1 MLGFKSS
8 FFSHMENNKVD
19 STREAKMV
27 KSPFSESKI
36 IERANLLRDNDLYF
50 FFRAIE
56 ETEASTVTV
65 KGKKQIMIGSNNY
78 LGLTHH
84 PVVKE
89 AAIKAIEKYGTGC
102 TGSRF
107 LNGNLNIHEELDEKL
122 ADYLGH
128 EKAIVFSTGMQANLG
143 ALSALCGPKDLML
156 FDSEN
161 HASIIDSSRLSLGTT
176 FKYKHNDMSSLE
188 ELLESN
194 VSRFNRVIIV
204 ADGVFSMTG
213 DIMKLPEVVAL
224 AKKYGAYVY
233 VDDAHGIGVMGAQ
246 GRGTMNHFELTKDVD
261 FNMGTFSKSFASIGG
276 VISGSKDAIDYVRH
290 SARSFMFSASMPPA
304 AVATVSACIDVV
316 TSDDSILTNLWE
328 NVAMMRNGFKE
339 LGFYTYGSQTP
350 IIPIFIG
357 DDMKALQM
365 TKFLEAHGVFCT
377 PVLPPAVPK
386 GEALI
391 RTSYMASHNKADLAT
406 VLEVFAEAKKVFEIP
421 SSIH

>member
-1 MLGFKSS
+1 MSDFIPSK
-8 FFSHMENNKVD
+8 K
-19 STREAKMV
+19 
-27 KSPFSESKI
+27 PFNDSKI
-36 IERANLLRDNDLYF
+36 LERANVMRNHDLYP

-84 PVVKE
+84 PYVKE
-89 AAIKAIEKYGTGC
+89 AAIKAVEKYGTGC

-107 LNGNLNIHEELDEKL
+107 LNGNLNLHEELDEKL
-122 ADYLGH
+122 AKYLGH
-128 EKAIVFSTGMQANLG
+128 ESAIVFSTGMQANLG
-143 ALSALCGPKDLML
+143 ALSAICGPKDLML

-161 HASIIDSSRLSLGTT
+161 HASIIDASRLSLGTT

-213 DIMKLPEVVAL
+213 DVLRLPEVVAL

-233 VDDAHGIGVMGAQ
+233 VDDAHGIGVMGPQ
-246 GRGTMNHFELTKDVD
+246 GRGTMHHFDLAQEVD

-304 AVATVSACIDVV
+304 AVATVSACIDIV
-316 TSDDSILTNLWE
+316 TKDETVLENLWA
-328 NVAMMRNGFKE
+328 NVEFMKNGFQD
-339 LGFYTYGSQTP
+339 LGFFTYGSQTP

-357 DDMKALQM
+357 DDMKALKM
-365 TKFLEAHGVFCT
+365 TKYLEAQGVFAT

-391 RTSYMASHNKADLAT
+391 RTSYMASHDRNDLAR
-406 VLEVFAEAKKVFEIP
+406 VLEVFADAKKVFDIP
-421 SSIH
+421 THMH

>member
-1 MLGFKSS
+1 MKHNTQDNLQGLV
-8 FFSHMENNKVD
+8 ME
-19 STREAKMV
+19 STTPVGMK
-27 KSPFSESKI
+27 KPFSDSKI

-65 KGKKQIMIGSNNY
+65 KGNKQIMIGSNNY

-122 ADYLGH
+122 ATYLGH

-143 ALSALCGPKDLML
+143 ALSAICGPKDLML

-161 HASIIDSSRLSLGTT
+161 HASIIDASRLALGTT

-213 DIMKLPEVVAL
+213 DILKLPEIVSL

-233 VDDAHGIGVMGAQ
+233 VDDAHGMGVMGPE
-246 GRGTMNHFELTKDVD
+246 GRGTMHHFNVTKDVD

-316 TSDDSILTNLWE
+316 TSDPSILKNLWS
-328 NVAMMRNGFKE
+328 NVEFMKNGFQD
-339 LGFYTYGSQTP
+339 LGFFTYGSKTP
-350 IIPIFIG
+350 IIPLYIG
-357 DDMKALQM
+357 DDMKALKM
-365 TKFLEAHGVFCT
+365 TKFLESKGVFAT

-391 RTSYMASHNKADLAT
+391 RTSYMASHDRGDLT
-406 VLEVFAEAKKVFEIP
+406 KVLEVFAEAKKVFEIP
-421 SSIH
+421 TNLH

>member
-1 MLGFKSS
+1 MKYNTQQDTLQGQE
-8 FFSHMENNKVD
+8 MD
-19 STREAKMV
+19 SIKPMATRK
-27 KSPFSESKI
+27 PFSDSKI

-56 ETEASTVTV
+56 ETAASTVTV
-65 KGKKQIMIGSNNY
+65 KGQKQIMIGSNNY

-84 PVVKE
+84 PLVKE

-107 LNGNLNIHEELDEKL
+107 LNGNLNIHDELDVKL
-122 ADYLGH
+122 AEYLGH

-143 ALSALCGPKDLML
+143 ALSAICGPKDLML

-161 HASIIDSSRLSLGTT
+161 HASIIDASRLAIGTT

-213 DIMKLPEVVAL
+213 DILRLPEVVAL

-233 VDDAHGIGVMGAQ
+233 VDDAHGLGVMGAQ
-246 GRGTMNHFELTKDVD
+246 GRGTMNHFNVTKDVD

-276 VISGSKDAIDYVRH
+276 VISGSADAIDYVRH

-316 TSDDSILTNLWE
+316 TSDESILANLWS
-328 NVAMMRNGFKE
+328 NVAFMRKGFQE
-339 LGFYTYGSQTP
+339 LGFFTYGSQTP
-350 IIPIFIG
+350 IIPLFIG
-357 DDMKALQM
+357 DDMKALKM
-365 TKFLEAHGVFCT
+365 TKWLESKGVFAT

-391 RTSYMASHNKADLAT
+391 RTSYMASHDRSDLT
-406 VLEVFAEAKKVFEIP
+406 QVLEVFAEAKKIFEIP
-421 SSIH
+421 SHLH

>member
-1 MLGFKSS
+1 MDIINCKP
-8 FFSHMENNKVD
+8 NQD
-19 STREAKMV
+19 STGASLSAKSEKKMA
-27 KSPFSESKI
+27 KIPFSESKI
-36 IERANLLRDNDLYF
+36 LERANLLRQNDLYP

-65 KGKKQIMIGSNNY
+65 NGKKQIMIGSNNY

-84 PVVKE
+84 PYVKE

-107 LNGNLNIHEELDEKL
+107 LNGNLDIHEMLDVKI
-122 ADYLGH
+122 ANFLGH

-161 HASIIDSSRLSLGTT
+161 HASIIDSSRLALGAT

-213 DIMKLPEVVAL
+213 DVMKLPEVVAL
-224 AKKYGAYVY
+224 AKKYNAYVY
-233 VDDAHGIGVMGAQ
+233 VDDAHGLGVMGPKGQ
-246 GRGTMNHFELTKDVD
+246 GTMAHFNLTNEVD

-276 VISGSKDAIDYVRH
+276 VISGTKDSIDYIRH
-290 SARSFMFSASMPPA
+290 TARSFMFSASMPPA

-316 TSDDSILTNLWE
+316 TSDPSILKNLWS
-328 NVAMMRNGFKE
+328 NVAFMKQGFSE
-339 LGFYTYGSQTP
+339 LGFYTYGSSTP
-350 IIPIFIG
+350 IIPLFIG
-357 DDMKALQM
+357 DDIKALKM

-391 RTSYMASHNKADLAT
+391 RTSYMASHNKEDLAT
-406 VLEVFAEAKKVFEIP
+406 VLEIFAKAKNVFDIP
-421 SSIH
+421 GSIH

>member
-1 MLGFKSS
+1 MTDF
-8 FFSHMENNKVD
+8 NT
-19 STREAKMV
+19 TRV
-27 KSPFSESKI
+27 PFSESKI
-36 IERANLLRDNDLYF
+36 IERANLLRNNDLYP

-65 KGKKQIMIGSNNY
+65 KGQKQIMIGSNNY

-84 PVVKE
+84 PYVKE

-161 HASIIDSSRLSLGTT
+161 HASIIDASRLAIGTT

-194 VSRFNRVIIV
+194 VRRFNRVIIV

-213 DIMKLPEVVAL
+213 DVLRLPEVVAL

-233 VDDAHGIGVMGAQ
+233 VDDAHGIGVMGPE
-246 GRGTMNHFELTKDVD
+246 GRGTMHEFGLAQDVD

-276 VISGSKDAIDYVRH
+276 VISGSKDSIDYIRH

-304 AVATVSACIDVV
+304 AVATVSACIDMV
-316 TSDDSILTNLWE
+316 TSDPSILANLWS
-328 NVAMMRNGFKE
+328 NVAMMKKGFQD
-339 LGFYTYGSQTP
+339 LGFYTYGSNTP

-357 DDMKALQM
+357 DDFKALKM
-365 TKFLEAHGVFCT
+365 TKFLELHGVFCT

-391 RTSYMASHNKADLAT
+391 RTSYMASHNKADLAR

-421 SSIH
+421 SNLH

>member
-1 MLGFKSS
+1 MANTNSNGGK
-8 FFSHMENNKVD
+8 K
-19 STREAKMV
+19 
-27 KSPFSESKI
+27 PFSDAKI

-84 PVVKE
+84 PAVKE
-89 AAIKAIEKYGTGC
+89 AAIKAVEKYGTGC

-122 ADYLGH
+122 ATYLGH

-143 ALSALCGPKDLML
+143 ALSAICGPKDLML

-161 HASIIDSSRLSLGTT
+161 HASIIDASRLSLGTT
-176 FKYKHNDMSSLE
+176 FKYKHNDMASLE

-194 VSRFNRVIIV
+194 MSRFNRVIIV

-213 DIMKLPEVVAL
+213 DILRLPEVVKL

-233 VDDAHGIGVMGAQ
+233 VDDAHGLGVMGPQ
-246 GRGTMNHFELTKDVD
+246 GRGTMAHFDVTKDVD

-316 TSDDSILTNLWE
+316 QNDETILNNLWS
-328 NVAMMRNGFKE
+328 NVEFMRNGFKE
-339 LGFYTYGSQTP
+339 LGFFTYGSQTP
-350 IIPIFIG
+350 IIPLFIG
-357 DDMKALQM
+357 DDMKALKM
-365 TKFLEAHGVFCT
+365 TKWLESKGVFCT

-386 GEALI
+386 GETLI
-391 RTSYMASHNKADLAT
+391 RTSYMASHNREDLST
-406 VLEVFAEAKKVFEIP
+406 VLEVFAEAKKIFDIP
-421 SSIH
+421 NHLH

>member
-1 MLGFKSS
+1 MKYNTQDSLLAQEMDFI
-8 FFSHMENNKVD
+8 KVLPE
-19 STREAKMV
+19 RK
-27 KSPFSESKI
+27 PFSESKI

-56 ETEASTVTV
+56 ETAASTVTV
-65 KGKKQIMIGSNNY
+65 KGQKQIMIGSNNY

-84 PVVKE
+84 PLVKE

-107 LNGNLNIHEELDEKL
+107 LNGNLNIHDELDVKL
-122 ADYLGH
+122 AEYLGH

-143 ALSALCGPKDLML
+143 ALSAICGPKDLML

-161 HASIIDSSRLSLGTT
+161 HASIIDASRLAIGTT

-213 DIMKLPEVVAL
+213 DVLHLPEVVAL

-233 VDDAHGIGVMGAQ
+233 VDDAHGLGVMGAQ
-246 GRGTMNHFELTKDVD
+246 GRGTMNHFNVTKDVD

-276 VISGSKDAIDYVRH
+276 VISGSADAIDYVRH

-316 TSDDSILTNLWE
+316 TSDESILSNLWS
-328 NVAMMRNGFKE
+328 NVEFMRKGFLE
-339 LGFYTYGSQTP
+339 LGFFTYGSKTP
-350 IIPIFIG
+350 IIPLFIG

-365 TKFLEAHGVFCT
+365 TKYLESRGVFAT

-391 RTSYMASHNKADLAT
+391 RTSYMASHNRADLT
-406 VLEVFAEAKKVFEIP
+406 KVLEVFAEAKKLFEIP
-421 SSIH
+421 THLN

>member
-1 MLGFKSS
+1 MAR
-8 FFSHMENNKVD
+8 
-19 STREAKMV
+19 T
-27 KSPFSESKI
+27 PFSESKI

-84 PVVKE
+84 PYVKE

-107 LNGNLNIHEELDEKL
+107 LNGNLNIHEELDVKL
-122 ADYLGH
+122 AQYLGH
-128 EKAIVFSTGMQANLG
+128 EAAIVFSTGMQANLG
-143 ALSALCGPKDLML
+143 ALSALCGPKDLLL

-161 HASIIDSSRLSLGTT
+161 HASIVDSSRLSLGTT
-176 FKYKHNDMSSLE
+176 FKYKHNDMTSLE
-188 ELLESN
+188 ELLEGN
-194 VSRFNRVIIV
+194 ISRFNRVIIV

-213 DIMKLPEVVAL
+213 DVLKLPEVVAL

-246 GRGTMNHFELTKDVD
+246 GRGTMNHFNLTKDVD

-276 VISGSKDAIDYVRH
+276 VISGTKDSIDYVRH
-290 SARSFMFSASMPPA
+290 TARSFMFSASMPPA
-304 AVATVSACIDVV
+304 AVATVSACIDMV
-316 TSDDSILTNLWE
+316 TTDPSILDNLWD
-328 NVAMMRNGFKE
+328 NVAFMRNGFKD

-365 TKFLEAHGVFCT
+365 TKFLESHGVFAT

-391 RTSYMASHNKADLAT
+391 RTSYMSSHNKADLAT
-406 VLEVFAEAKKVFEIP
+406 VLEVFAEAKKIFEIP
-421 SSIH
+421 TSIH

>member
-1 MLGFKSS
+1 MKHNLQDNLQGEQMANTNSNGGK
-8 FFSHMENNKVD
+8 K
-19 STREAKMV
+19 
-27 KSPFSESKI
+27 PFSDAKI

-84 PVVKE
+84 PAVKE
-89 AAIKAIEKYGTGC
+89 AAIKAVEKYGTGC

-122 ADYLGH
+122 ATYLGH

-143 ALSALCGPKDLML
+143 ALSAICGPKDLML

-161 HASIIDSSRLSLGTT
+161 HASIIDASRLSLGTT
-176 FKYKHNDMSSLE
+176 FKYKHNDMASLE

-194 VSRFNRVIIV
+194 MSRFNRVIIV

-213 DIMKLPEVVAL
+213 DILRLPEVVKL

-233 VDDAHGIGVMGAQ
+233 VDDAHGLGVMGPQ
-246 GRGTMNHFELTKDVD
+246 GRGTMAHFDVVKDVD

-316 TSDDSILTNLWE
+316 QNDETILNNLWS
-328 NVAMMRNGFKE
+328 NVEFMRNGFKE
-339 LGFYTYGSQTP
+339 LGFFTYGSQTP
-350 IIPIFIG
+350 IIPLFIG
-357 DDMKALQM
+357 DDMKALKM
-365 TKFLEAHGVFCT
+365 TKWLESKGVFCT

-386 GEALI
+386 GETLI
-391 RTSYMASHNKADLAT
+391 RTSYMASHARSDLST
-406 VLEVFAEAKKVFEIP
+406 VLEVFAEAKKIFDIP
-421 SSIH
+421 NHLH

>member
-1 MLGFKSS
+1 
-8 FFSHMENNKVD
+8 MENTQRD
-19 STREAKMV
+19 SKMAKT
-27 KSPFSESKI
+27 PFSESKI

-65 KGKKQIMIGSNNY
+65 KGQKQIMIGSNNY

-84 PVVKE
+84 PLVKE

-122 ADYLGH
+122 ADFLGH

-213 DIMKLPEVVAL
+213 DVLKLPEVVAL

-233 VDDAHGIGVMGAQ
+233 VDDAHGIGVMGPQ
-246 GRGTMNHFELTKDVD
+246 GRGTMHHFELANQVD

-290 SARSFMFSASMPPA
+290 TARSFMFSASMPPA
-304 AVATVSACIDVV
+304 AVATVSACIDAVK
-316 TSDDSILTNLWE
+316 SDPTILTNLWS
-328 NVAMMRNGFKE
+328 NVEMMRNGFKE

-350 IIPIFIG
+350 IIPIFVG

-365 TKFLEAHGVFCT
+365 TKFLEANGVFAT

-391 RTSYMASHNKADLAT
+391 RTSYMASHNKEDLKT
-406 VLEVFAEAKKVFEIP
+406 VLQVFKEAKQVFEIP
-421 SSIH
+421 STIH

>member
-1 MLGFKSS
+1 MKHNLND
-8 FFSHMENNKVD
+8 HVEAPVMENNHPVATK
-19 STREAKMV
+19 
-27 KSPFSESKI
+27 KSFSDSKI

-65 KGKKQIMIGSNNY
+65 KGQKQIMIGSNNY

-84 PVVKE
+84 PYVKE

-107 LNGNLNIHEELDEKL
+107 LNGNLNIHEELDHKL

-143 ALSALCGPKDLML
+143 ALSAICGPKDLML

-161 HASIIDSSRLSLGTT
+161 HASIIDSSRLAMGTT

-213 DIMKLPEVVAL
+213 DILKLPEVVRL

-233 VDDAHGIGVMGAQ
+233 VDDAHGIGVMGPQ
-246 GRGTMNHFELTKDVD
+246 GRGTMSHFDVVKDVD

-276 VISGSKDAIDYVRH
+276 VISGSADAIDYVRH

-316 TSDDSILTNLWE
+316 TTDPSILENLWS
-328 NVAMMRNGFKE
+328 NVAFVREGFKE

-350 IIPIFIG
+350 IIPLYIG

-365 TKFLEAHGVFCT
+365 TKFLESKGIFAT

-391 RTSYMASHNKADLAT
+391 RTSYMASHDKKDLAR
-406 VLEVFAEAKKVFEIP
+406 VLEVFGEAKKIFEIP
-421 SSIH
+421 NHLH

>member
-1 MLGFKSS
+1 MKHNLQDNLQGEQMANTNSNGGK
-8 FFSHMENNKVD
+8 K
-19 STREAKMV
+19 
-27 KSPFSESKI
+27 PFSDAKI

-84 PVVKE
+84 PYVKE
-89 AAIKAIEKYGTGC
+89 AAIKAVEKYGTGC

-122 ADYLGH
+122 AAYLGH

-143 ALSALCGPKDLML
+143 ALSAICGPKDLML

-161 HASIIDSSRLSLGTT
+161 HASIIDASRLSLGTT
-176 FKYKHNDMSSLE
+176 FKYKHNDMASLE

-194 VSRFNRVIIV
+194 MSRFNRVIIV

-213 DIMKLPEVVAL
+213 DILRLPEVVAL

-233 VDDAHGIGVMGAQ
+233 VDDAHGLGVMGPQ
-246 GRGTMNHFELTKDVD
+246 GRGTMAHFDVIKDVD

-304 AVATVSACIDVV
+304 AVATVSACIDVIQNDE
-316 TSDDSILTNLWE
+316 TILNNLWS
-328 NVAMMRNGFKE
+328 NVEFMRNGFKE
-339 LGFYTYGSQTP
+339 LGFFTYGSQTP
-350 IIPIFIG
+350 IIPLFIG
-357 DDMKALQM
+357 DDMKALKM
-365 TKFLEAHGVFCT
+365 TKWLESKGVFCT

-386 GEALI
+386 GETLI
-391 RTSYMASHNKADLAT
+391 RTSYMASHKKEDLAT
-406 VLEVFAEAKKVFEIP
+406 VLEVFKEAKKVFDIP
-421 SSIH
+421 NHLH

>member
-1 MLGFKSS
+1 MR
-8 FFSHMENNKVD
+8 D
-19 STREAKMV
+19 SEMV
-27 KSPFSESKI
+27 KTPFAGSKI
-36 IERANLLRDNDLYF
+36 IERANLLRDNDLYP

-84 PVVKE
+84 PYVKE

-128 EKAIVFSTGMQANLG
+128 EKAIVFSTGMQSNLG

-161 HASIIDSSRLSLGTT
+161 HASIIDSSRLALGTT

-188 ELLESN
+188 ELLDSN
-194 VSRFNRVIIV
+194 ISRFNRVIIV

-213 DIMKLPEVVAL
+213 DVMKLPEVVAL

-233 VDDAHGIGVMGAQ
+233 VDDAHGLGVMGPKGQ
-246 GRGTMNHFELTKDVD
+246 GTMHHFDLAKEVD

-276 VISGSKDAIDYVRH
+276 VISGSKENIDYIRH
-290 SARSFMFSASMPPA
+290 TARSFMFSASMPPS
-304 AVATVSACIDVV
+304 AVATVSACIDMV
-316 TSDDSILTNLWE
+316 TSDPSILENLWS
-328 NVAMMRNGFKE
+328 NVKMMRDGFKE

-365 TKFLEAHGVFCT
+365 TKYLEGHGIFCT

-391 RTSYMASHNKADLAT
+391 RTSYMASHRKEDLAT
-406 VLEVFAEAKKVFEIP
+406 VLEVFKEAKKHFDIP
-421 SSIH
+421 NSVH

>member
-1 MLGFKSS
+1 
-8 FFSHMENNKVD
+8 METTSRDKKM
-19 STREAKMV
+19 AKT
-27 KSPFSESKI
+27 PFSNKL
-36 IERANLLRDNDLYF
+36 IERANLIRENDLYP

-56 ETEASTVTV
+56 ETQASTVTV

-84 PVVKE
+84 PYVQE

-107 LNGNLNIHEELDEKL
+107 LNGNLNLHEELDIKI
-122 ADYLGH
+122 ANYLGH
-128 EKAIVFSTGMQANLG
+128 EAAIVFSTGMQANLG

-161 HASIIDSSRLSLGTT
+161 HASIIDSSRLALGTT

-194 VSRFNRVIIV
+194 ISRFNRVIIV

-213 DIMKLPEVVAL
+213 DVMKLPEVVAL

-233 VDDAHGIGVMGAQ
+233 VDDAHGLGVMGPQ
-246 GRGTMNHFELTKDVD
+246 GRGTMHHFELAKEVD
-261 FNMGTFSKSFASIGG
+261 FNMGTFSKSFATIGG
-276 VISGSKDAIDYVRH
+276 VISGTHEAIDYIRH
-290 SARSFMFSASMPPA
+290 TARSFMFSASMPPA
-304 AVATVSACIDVV
+304 AVATVSACIDMV
-316 TSDDSILTNLWE
+316 TTDPSILNNLWD
-328 NVAMMRNGFKE
+328 NVAFMRNGFKE

-350 IIPIFIG
+350 IIPIFVG

-365 TKFLEAHGVFCT
+365 TKFLENHGVFCT

-391 RTSYMASHNKADLAT
+391 RTSYMAAHNKEDLAT
-406 VLEVFAEAKKVFEIP
+406 VLQVFAEAKKVFEIP

>member
-1 MLGFKSS
+1 MKHNTQESLQGQE
-8 FFSHMENNKVD
+8 MD
-19 STREAKMV
+19 STIKRALRK
-27 KSPFSESKI
+27 PFSDSKI

-56 ETEASTVTV
+56 ETAASTVTV
-65 KGKKQIMIGSNNY
+65 KGQKQIMIGSNNY

-84 PVVKE
+84 PLVKE

-107 LNGNLNIHEELDEKL
+107 LNGNLNIHDELDVKL
-122 ADYLGH
+122 AEYLGH

-143 ALSALCGPKDLML
+143 ALSAICGPKDLML

-161 HASIIDSSRLSLGTT
+161 HASIIDASRLAIGTT

-213 DIMKLPEVVAL
+213 DILRLPEIVAL

-233 VDDAHGIGVMGAQ
+233 VDDAHGLGVMGHQ
-246 GRGTMNHFELTKDVD
+246 GRGTMNHFDVTKDVD

-276 VISGSKDAIDYVRH
+276 VISGSADAIDYVRH

-316 TSDDSILTNLWE
+316 TSDDSILANLWS
-328 NVAMMRNGFKE
+328 NVEFMRKGFQE

-350 IIPIFIG
+350 IIPLFVG
-357 DDMKALQM
+357 DDMKAVKM
-365 TKFLEAHGVFCT
+365 TKYLESKGVFAT

-391 RTSYMASHNKADLAT
+391 RTSYMASHDRTDLT
-406 VLEVFAEAKKVFEIP
+406 KVLEVFAEAKKVFEIP
-421 SSIH
+421 SHLH

>member
-1 MLGFKSS
+1 MKHNTQDTLQGQE
-8 FFSHMENNKVD
+8 MD
-19 STREAKMV
+19 STTLKRAMRK
-27 KSPFSESKI
+27 PFSDSKI

-56 ETEASTVTV
+56 ETAASTVTV
-65 KGKKQIMIGSNNY
+65 KGQKQIMIGSNNY

-84 PVVKE
+84 PLVKE

-107 LNGNLNIHEELDEKL
+107 LNGNLNIHDELDVKL
-122 ADYLGH
+122 AEYLGH

-143 ALSALCGPKDLML
+143 ALSAICGPKDLML

-161 HASIIDSSRLSLGTT
+161 HASIIDASRLAIGTT

-213 DIMKLPEVVAL
+213 DILRLPEVVAL

-233 VDDAHGIGVMGAQ
+233 VDDAHGLGVMGHQ
-246 GRGTMNHFELTKDVD
+246 GRGTMNHFDVTKDID

-276 VISGSKDAIDYVRH
+276 VISGSADAIDYVRH

-316 TSDDSILTNLWE
+316 TSDDSILANLWS
-328 NVAMMRNGFKE
+328 NVEFMRKGFQE

-350 IIPIFIG
+350 IIPLFVG
-357 DDMKALQM
+357 DDMKAVKM
-365 TKFLEAHGVFCT
+365 TKYLESKGVFAT

-391 RTSYMASHNKADLAT
+391 RTSYMASHARSDLT
-406 VLEVFAEAKKVFEIP
+406 KVLEVFAEAKKVFEIP
-421 SSIH
+421 SHLH

>member
-1 MLGFKSS
+1 MKYNTQDTLLAQEMDFI
-8 FFSHMENNKVD
+8 KVPP
-19 STREAKMV
+19 TRK
-27 KSPFSESKI
+27 PFSDSKI

-65 KGKKQIMIGSNNY
+65 KGQKQIMIGSNNY

-84 PVVKE
+84 PLVKE

-107 LNGNLNIHEELDEKL
+107 LNGNLNIHDELDVKL
-122 ADYLGH
+122 AEYLGH

-143 ALSALCGPKDLML
+143 ALSAICGPKDLML

-161 HASIIDSSRLSLGTT
+161 HASIIDASRLAIGTT

-213 DIMKLPEVVAL
+213 DVLHLPEVVAL

-233 VDDAHGIGVMGAQ
+233 VDDAHGLGVMGAQ
-246 GRGTMNHFELTKDVD
+246 GKGTMNHFNVTKDVD

-276 VISGSKDAIDYVRH
+276 VISGSADAIDYVRH

-316 TSDDSILTNLWE
+316 TSDESILANLWS
-328 NVAMMRNGFKE
+328 NVEFMRQGFLE
-339 LGFYTYGSQTP
+339 LGFFTYGSKTP
-350 IIPIFIG
+350 IIPLFIG
-357 DDMKALQM
+357 DDMKALKM
-365 TKFLEAHGVFCT
+365 TKYLESRGVFAT

-391 RTSYMASHNKADLAT
+391 RTSYMASHDRADLT
-406 VLEVFAEAKKVFEIP
+406 KVLEVFAEAKKLFEIP
-421 SSIH
+421 TKLN